1 MNLAEGLLKF
11 QPVPV
16 NCPNWDFLGQV
27 SDSKGLVKL
36 HVLCIITLGSEYQ
49 IHHDVYVIRFKGLDN
64 FHDTTVSSCRP
75 FLTWH
80 VRSSN
85 RAVKLLVLVT
95 VSV

>member
-1 MNLAEGLLKF
+1 MICAPMNLAEGLLKF

-49 IHHDVYVIRFKGLDN
+49 IHHDVYVHNVDQIQRF
-64 FHDTTVSSCRP
+64 R
-75 FLTWH
+75 
-80 VRSSN
+80 
-85 RAVKLLVLVT
+85 
-95 VSV
+95 